1 MNFKNRS
8 VQRALLLVAIFA
20 MATVSLA
27 QNQKKAAPAK
37 PVEETPLQR
46 VWKEF
51 QSAAK
56 ESKGDPQKEVSIL
69 AQYVKEHAADIHG
82 NSLGA
87 NFGFA
92 MADALPKM
100 KNDQQ
105 AMIAS
110 LKTMNKAMASVAP
123 FDRAQYD
130 AILATRGMLQPKL
143 MLAEG
148 AKLARQSVDL
158 MRENDYIENAR
169 EQNQESN
176 DYHRTHD
183 KNFTPE
189 AFSLSDAQAHFAG
202 EKASRLAT
210 LGSLDVLLC
219 KFDEAAAAF
228 QQSIDLHPVTGAYVG
243 LSRIEENKGDKPKAL
258 ELLAKGYLAGR
269 MSAEDN
275 VHLRALYGGLYP
287 KAGDKELQEYLDKL
301 YAPTFHNP
309 IAPQPYQANSSDT
322 GHAVLAELFTGA
334 GCEPCMSPDLSFDAA
349 LQRYSRKQ
357 MVLVVY
363 HNNAPD
369 NDPLTNFAGEE
380 RGHFYKTQL
389 STPHVIIDGKEVM
402 IGEGLPDHAQAA
414 YDKLTALVDKALTQ
428 PSGGEL
434 HISAKLV
441 GQQVHVQV
449 TGNVSD
455 LKGAAHLQ
463 IVLLEKEVHYSGA
476 NTLRFQPMVERAMA
490 DLGKDSSGIPVA
502 SDGSIHAEYV
512 FDLDQIA
519 GANMR
524 YYDHDL
530 AQLRS
535 RVPWYV
541 DFPEER
547 PEVNPDDLAV
557 AAFVQQDS
565 DKRIVQSSY
574 FALPAP
580 AATPAVTKA
589 ETKPHD

>member
-1 MNFKNRS
+1 
-8 VQRALLLVAIFA
+8 
-20 MATVSLA
+20 MANLSLA
-27 QNQKKAAPAK
+27 QNQTKAAPAK

-56 ESKGDPQKEVSIL
+56 ESKGDPQKEISIL

-82 NSLGA
+82 NSVAA
-87 NFGFA
+87 NFGFT
-92 MADALPKM
+92 MADLLPKM
-100 KNDQQ
+100 KSDPH
-105 AMIAS
+105 AMLAS
-110 LKTMNKAMASVAP
+110 LKTMNKAMAAVSP

-130 AILATRGMLQPKL
+130 AILAARGILQQKILLP
-143 MLAEG
+143 EG

-158 MRENDYIENAR
+158 MKESDYIANAR
-169 EQNQESN
+169 EENQQTN

-228 QQSIDLHPVTGAYVG
+228 QESIDLHPVTGAYVG
-243 LSRIEENKGDKPKAL
+243 LSRIEEDKGDKSKAL

-269 MSAEDN
+269 MSAENID
-275 VHLRALYGGLYP
+275 HLRKLFGDTHQ
-287 KAGDKELQEYLDKL
+287 KEGDKGLQEYLDKL

-309 IAPQPYQANSSDT
+309 ITPQPYQANSSDT
-322 GHAVLAELFTGA
+322 GHTVLAELFTGA

-380 RGHFYKTQL
+380 RGHFYGTQL
-389 STPHVIIDGKEVM
+389 STPHVLIDGKEVM

-414 YDKLTALVDKALTQ
+414 YDKLTALLDKALKQ

-449 TGNVSD
+449 TGNAST

-463 IVLLEKEVHYSGA
+463 IVLLEKDVHYSGA

-490 DLGKDSSGIPVA
+490 DLGKDSSGIPMA

-530 AQLRS
+530 AWLRS

-565 DKRIVQSSY
+565 DKRIEQSSY

-580 AATPAVTKA
+580 VAMPAVTKA